1 MRISSFLFLCLCGVG
16 LFLFPLVVEDNYIM
30 HLGIMT
36 LIWIMFSSSYNIL
49 LNAGQL
55 SLSHNGFFALAAYT
69 SALLTMRL
77 ETPFLLAM
85 IGAGLMSVLAG
96 IVIGRITIKM
106 RGSHFVLVTF
116 AFAEIIRLSAN
127 NFVSVTNGPM
137 GLRGIPVPSIFGYE
151 FYDMAPLYYLALALV
166 FITLFASW
174 RMLRG
179 RFGRAFIAL
188 RTSEDLAEAV
198 GIPYSRYMFIAIA
211 MSCFFTGVAGS
222 FYAHYVTLVSPDLSK
237 FIYMIN
243 LLIMV
248 IAGGRYTLGG
258 PVLGA
263 VLFVVVSEGLRFFES
278 YRMLIF
284 GVLLILVVTFM
295 PNGIYP
301 MLVRFAR
308 HLGRAFIPPSAPDQT
323 AEETR

>member
-1 MRISSFLFLCLCGVG
+1 MKLLTFLFICLGGVG
-16 LFLFPLVVEDNYIM
+16 LFLFPLLVEDNYIL

-36 LIWIMFSSSYNIL
+36 LIWVMFSSSYNIL

-77 ETPFLLAM
+77 EIPFLLSM
-85 IGAGLMSVLAG
+85 VGAGIMSVLAG
-96 IVIGRITIKM
+96 LLIGRITIKM

-137 GLRGIPVPSIFGYE
+137 GLRGIPVPNIFGYE
-151 FYDMAPLYYLALALV
+151 FYDMPALYYLALALMV
-166 FITLFASW
+166 ITLFASW

-179 RFGRAFIAL
+179 RYGRAFIAL

-198 GIPYSRYMFIAIA
+198 GINYSRYIFIAIA

-222 FYAHYVTLVSPDLSK
+222 YYAHYVTLVSPDLSK

-301 MLVRFAR
+301 MLTRFVR
-308 HLGRAFIPPSAPDQT
+308 HLLKAFVPPSAPDRSI
-323 AEETR
+323 EESR

>member
-1 MRISSFLFLCLCGVG
+1 MLKIPNTPLAVLTGFVAAVLLFL
-16 LFLFPLVVEDNYIM
+16 PEIITNSYLVHLAIM
-30 HLGIMT
+30 S

-55 SLSHNGFFALAAYT
+55 SLSHNGFFALGAYT
-69 SALLTMRL
+69 SAVLSMRL
-77 ETPFLLAM
+77 GLPFLASMLMGGVLSVA
-85 IGAGLMSVLAG
+85 AGFL
-96 IVIGRITIKM
+96 IGRITLKM

-127 NFVSVTNGPM
+127 NWVSVTNGPM
-137 GLRGIPVPSIFGYE
+137 GLRGVPVPSIFGYE
-151 FYDMAPLYYLALALV
+151 FYDLPTLYYLALVLTL
-166 FITLFASW
+166 ITLYVSW
-174 RMLRG
+174 RMLNG

-198 GIPYSRYMFIAIA
+198 GINYSHYIFIALA
-211 MSCFFTGVAGS
+211 VSCFFTGIAGS

-248 IAGGRYTLGG
+248 IVGGRYTLGG

-263 VLFVVVSEGLRFFES
+263 ILFVVFSEALRFFEM
-278 YRMLIF
+278 YRMLLF
-284 GVLLILVVTFM
+284 GVLIIVVVTFM
-295 PNGIYP
+295 PAGIYP
-301 MLVRFAR
+301 VLVSRVSRLFAR
-308 HLGRAFIPPSAPDQT
+308 LRPA
-323 AEETR
+323 R